1 MSNEELTVNIN
12 MWPGKDDNSPLE
24 IHTASSK
31 NDSDKISIK
40 IESNTTV
47 PYPSNKQ
54 LLHPK
59 EYCLKYHIYEKVRSL
74 QINKDE
80 VLIATY
86 GEPQESD
93 KRYDLENKLFYN
105 IGTGAFSSVFKDFP
119 KQIVFEKNYEK
130 SSDRYLYKYEIIPE
144 KKVSDMLKEENLIAE
159 WTDILIGDTLPDKP
173 DQYYAA
179 IRNNVSK
186 VKVVST
192 QTPIPGDASFAIKI
206 TLTVPESKKSIHP
219 VSVMKHLLDGVICA
233 FHGED
238 GEKTKEAVKERFLK
252 NGLKDEKIEKFFET
266 SKLNI
271 FGKHNYLTKSNRWNP
286 EDDRLQFGW
295 IIVNSSEGEKYK
307 MSGSIYKMNKKI
319 IIKYMNNVCKK
330 QITDFDID
338 IENETLLDQLIP
350 KIENILKEDLI
361 HIFNSE
367 NLYIDSDNQLVE
379 FSPERIKT
387 ELTEKNEVVIC
398 YSEVLAPNN
407 AARIDSLKLNN
418 GSEIEFNIFPGEQNH
433 RYSPHVQAVYN
444 GNKINISISDSPK
457 ILIGKFEGN
466 NHRKYEKM
474 AIKHVKINKDFFMQK
489 WNEFIK
495 SQY

>member
-159 WTDILIGDTLPDKP
+159 WTDILIGDTLPDKA

-192 QTPIPGDASFAIKI
+192 QTPIPDDASFAIKI
-206 TLTVPESKKSIHP
+206 TLTVPDSKKSIHP

-238 GEKTKEAVKERFLK
+238 GEKTKEAVKKRFGLEK
-252 NGLKDEKIEKFFET
+252 NNNEFFKT
-266 SKLNI
+266 SNLNI
-271 FGKHNYLTKSNRWNP
+271 FGNHNYLTKSNRWNP

-295 IIVNSSEGEKYK
+295 IIVNSSEDEKYK
-307 MSGSIYKMNKKI
+307 MSGSIYK
-319 IIKYMNNVCKK
+319 
-330 QITDFDID
+330 
-338 IENETLLDQLIP
+338 
-350 KIENILKEDLI
+350 
-361 HIFNSE
+361 
-367 NLYIDSDNQLVE
+367 
-379 FSPERIKT
+379 
-387 ELTEKNEVVIC
+387 
-398 YSEVLAPNN
+398 
-407 AARIDSLKLNN
+407 
-418 GSEIEFNIFPGEQNH
+418 
-433 RYSPHVQAVYN
+433 
-444 GNKINISISDSPK
+444 
-457 ILIGKFEGN
+457 
-466 NHRKYEKM
+466 
-474 AIKHVKINKDFFMQK
+474 
-489 WNEFIK
+489 W
-495 SQY
+495 